1 MVYLVT
7 GGAGFIGSH
16 IVDRLSADG
25 HQVRILDDFSTG
37 KRENTAGS
45 PGIEII
51 TGDVGDFATVRAAM
65 EGVNAVFHLAAIAS
79 VPATVSN
86 PLASERTNYRGT
98 LNVLEAAR
106 HAGTQRVIFACTA
119 AVYGDLPDLPKRE
132 DMPLRSLSPY
142 AVDKLA
148 SECACQMYYHLYGLE
163 TVSLRYFNVFGPRQD
178 PSSPYSGV
186 ISIFS
191 DSLRQG
197 KHPLIYGDGEQTRDF
212 VYVSDVVEAN
222 IRALAS
228 VTAPGKAINI
238 ATGNALSINS
248 LLQTLCHLEDQAFSP
263 EYKPA
268 RQGDIRHSCA
278 DIQLAREHLDWQPVV
293 GLEAGLRMLFGG

>member
-25 HQVRILDDFSTG
+25 HHVRILDDFSTG
-37 KRENTAGS
+37 KRENTAAS
-45 PGIEII
+45 PDAEII
-51 TGDVGDFATVRAAM
+51 TGDVGDFDTVRAAM
-65 EGVNAVFHLAAIAS
+65 EGVNAVFHQAAIAS
-79 VPATVSN
+79 VPATVAN

-119 AVYGDLPDLPKRE
+119 AVYGDLPGLPKRE

-148 SECACQMYYHLYGLE
+148 SECACQMYHHLYGLE
-163 TVSLRYFNVFGPRQD
+163 TVALRYFNVFGPRQD
-178 PSSPYSGV
+178 PASPYSGV

-197 KHPLIYGDGEQTRDF
+197 KHPVIYGDGEQTRDF

-222 IRALAS
+222 IRALNSA
-228 VTAPGKAINI
+228 TAPGKAINI
-238 ATGNALSINS
+238 ATGGTLSINN
-248 LLQTLCHLEDQAFSP
+248 LLQTICQLQDHAFSP
-263 EYKPA
+263 VYKTA
-268 RQGDIRHSCA
+268 REGDIRHSHA
-278 DIQLAREHLDWQPVV
+278 DIQLAREHLDWQPAV
-293 GLEAGLRMLFGG
+293 GLEAGLRMLFSG